1 MSSPLASIKALLFD
15 VFGTVVDWRSS
26 VTDEL
31 ILRAHRKVSP
41 TAPTFPQQSGN
52 LPGNGSGLSDAQR
65 AKLCALTDADWG
77 RFAQQWRDSYIKF
90 TMGFDSAT
98 MPWKSIDDHHRD
110 SLGALLEQWGLEGV
124 YSAQEI
130 ESLSFVWHRLTPW
143 PDSPDG
149 LRAMRDLGIT
159 TATLSNGN
167 VTLVQD
173 LSDFGDLGFAPIFS
187 AETFKVYKPNPKT
200 YLGAVEKLGLQPSEV
215 AMVATHM
222 KDLAAAQSHGLRTIY
237 VQRTQEEAW
246 KEDDDGYIK
255 AKAALDMWVGL
266 EEDGMITAAK
276 GLHAAKA

>member
-1 MSSPLASIKALLFD
+1 MASSLAGVKALLFD

-41 TAPTFPQQSGN
+41 TAPTFPRQSGN
-52 LPGNGSGLSDAQR
+52 SLGNGSGLSDAQR
-65 AKLCALTDADWG
+65 ARLSALSDEDWG
-77 RFAQQWRDSYIKF
+77 RFAQEWRDTYTKF
-90 TMGFDSAT
+90 TMGFDATT

-110 SLGALLEQWGLEGV
+110 SLGELLEQWGLDGV

-149 LRAMRDLGIT
+149 LQAMRDLEIT

-173 LSDFGDLGFAPIFS
+173 LSDFGDLGFGPIFS
-187 AETFKVYKPNPKT
+187 AETFKVYKPDPKT
-200 YLGAVEKLGLQPSEV
+200 YLGAVEKLGLQPGEV

-246 KEDDDGYIK
+246 EEDDERYIK

-266 EEDGMITAAK
+266 EEDGMVTAAK
-276 GLHAAKA
+276 RLNAARA